1 MHMHTFHVIDV
12 NEALPRGLAYL
23 RDEGTPENTRN
34 GPVLVAPGPVA
45 TVYADPRRRVLFDP
59 ERDANPFF
67 HLFEAMWILAGRSD
81 VRTLAWFNSRMA
93 DYSDDGYVFHAPY
106 GHRLRVRHG
115 DQIETVCE
123 MLRANPFSR
132 QAVLQLWDAGLDL
145 NVASKDLPC
154 NDMVMLRVVERG
166 RHPSGKALDI
176 TVCCRS
182 NDAIWGAYGANAVQ
196 FSFVQEYIASKIGV
210 GVGKYVQMSH
220 NFHVYTENP
229 YWQTW
234 ASKNRSGVFVPP
246 CAYDLWPGDGEVAHP
261 SPLSTPQG
269 AGCGD
274 IDSLDRDLKTMFR
287 IADGSEDFPDFAN
300 ALRLGRFDSWFMTR
314 VVVPMVFKY
323 ANRQKPVLLFRPTD
337 IDWHAAGQAWIQ
349 RRAAAAAAKE
359 SRK

>member
-1 MHMHTFHVIDV
+1 MHMQTFHVVDV

-23 RDEGTPENTRN
+23 RDAGVAENTRN
-34 GPVLVAPGPVA
+34 GPALVAPGPVA
-45 TVYADPRRRVLFDP
+45 TIYADPRRRVLFNP

-67 HLFEAMWILAGRSD
+67 HLFEALWILAGRND
-81 VRTLAWFNSRMA
+81 VRTLAWFNSRMR
-93 DYSDDGYVFHAPY
+93 DYSDDGFTFHAPY

-123 MLRANPFSR
+123 MLRTNPFTR

-145 NVASKDLPC
+145 NVSSRDLPC
-154 NDMVMLRVVERG
+154 NDLIFLRVAERG
-166 RHPSGKALDI
+166 RHPSGRALDI

-220 NFHVYTENP
+220 NFHVYTDNP

-234 ASKNRSGVFVPP
+234 AARNKGGVFVGNCP
-246 CAYDLWPGDGEVAHP
+246 YDLWPGDGLVHP
-261 SPLSTPQG
+261 TPLSPG
-269 AGCGD
+269 AGGGD
-274 IDSLDRDLKTMFR
+274 IDALDRDLRTMFH
-287 IADGSEDFPDFAN
+287 IADGSEDFSDFAN
-300 ALRLGRFDSWFMTR
+300 ALRLGRFESWFVSR
-314 VVVPMVFKY
+314 VVVPMVYKY
-323 ANRQKPVLLFRPTD
+323 ANRQEPVLLFRPTE
-337 IDWHAAGQAWIQ
+337 IDWHAAGQAWIE
-349 RRAAAAAAKE
+349 RRLAAAAEKE